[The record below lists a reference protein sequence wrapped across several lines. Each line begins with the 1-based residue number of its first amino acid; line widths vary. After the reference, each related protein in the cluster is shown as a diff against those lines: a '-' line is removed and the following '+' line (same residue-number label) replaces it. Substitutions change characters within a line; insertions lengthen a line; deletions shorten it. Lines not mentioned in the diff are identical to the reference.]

1 MVVERVTSTKNFPNS
16 SIGDGAPELSWGAWC
31 FDWPTAGSIVLPL
44 LGPNSDGTSWGS
56 INTAKYYDP
65 KFSDQLQALRS
76 SSDGS
81 AAIAKK
87 FVDIAN
93 EIQTTAWPYLP
104 TRQQN
109 DPVLVGANLTNV
121 GISPIVVRGRPQ
133 HDRGEVVINTVDVL
147 GT

>member
-1 MVVERVTSTKNFPNS
+1 MIVETRPWEEL
-16 SIGDGAPELSWGAWC
+16 IELIDGPGAPELSWGTWC

-44 LGPNSDGTSWGS
+44 LGPNSDGTSWGAR
-56 INTAKYYDP
+56 NTAKYYDP

-76 SSDGS
+76 SSDES

-109 DPVLVGANLTNV
+109 DPVIVGANLTNV
-121 GISPIVVRGRPQ
+121 GISPMWS
-133 HDRGEVVINTVDVL
+133 EVDLNTIAVKK
-147 GT
+147 